1 MIKLHCTKKL
11 LAKLPTDEQGYLSLS
26 RTHDTLER
34 KESHAPSPLSGWHAN
49 LLTIQRRN
57 CVLLIHDTTRFP
69 LFIPALTKPGFAKL
83 DYWFGDALM
92 NTLMKC
98 GASGE
103 QMEHAW
109 AAVER
114 LQIDTQCDR
123 SVQGTLNQA
132 GQDTEHSLNY
142 HGVNVAEIAGYQAAA
157 WLAGRP
163 CTVKGRKDFIWPEK
177 AFLALLDTLPQA
189 SDQQSDDSMKGA
201 QINDEPSLVLPDNV
215 LSMESFRNKD

>member
-1 MIKLHCTKKL
+1 MIKIHSTKKL
-11 LAKLPTDEQGYLSLS
+11 LAKLPVDEHGYLPLS
-26 RTHDTLER
+26 SKQDFLDQ

-69 LFIPALTKPGFAKL
+69 LFIPALTKPNFAKL

-103 QMEHAW
+103 QMERAW
-109 AAVER
+109 TAVER

-132 GQDTEHSLNY
+132 GQDAEHILNY
-142 HGVNVAEIAGYQAAA
+142 DGVNVAEITGYRLAA
-157 WLAGRP
+157 WLADRP
-163 CTVKGRKDFIWPEK
+163 CTVKGRKECIWPGK
-177 AFLALLDTLPQA
+177 AFLSLIDTLPQSVA
-189 SDQQSDDSMKGA
+189 ERKE
-201 QINDEPSLVLPDNV
+201 EPPIALPANV
-215 LSMESFRNKD
+215 VSMERYRK